1 MFPCAMDVACSL
13 QIFDV
18 SDAHRREVAP
28 RTIPIALWSFA
39 GGERM
44 VAMTRGSST
53 NFVLKLILVLLIM
66 LAAGTFPLGSM
77 AGWNPSPETR
87 SKRTWS
93 ASVSPADRPMT
104 EAKTKRPG
112 ILVGSGDSTWYGY
125 YWSESGFTLAHR
137 RKVAKEDTP
146 ANAAQMSLRVRPR
159 KAQLVIDDLH
169 VGQAGHQ
176 TLWLPPGSHR
186 VEIRHPGY
194 RTLSL
199 AMDVSQGQVYDIRYH
214 LKRGEGTDSQS
225 GVRIGEL

>member
-1 MFPCAMDVACSL
+1 MDVACSL

-18 SDAHRREVAP
+18 NDAHRHEVAS

-44 VAMTRGSST
+44 VTMTRRSST
-53 NFVLKLILVLLIM
+53 NFVLKLIVVLLIM

-125 YWSESGFTLAHR
+125 YWSEPGFTLDHR
-137 RKVAKEDTP
+137 RKAAKEETP
-146 ANAAQMSLRVRPR
+146 ANTAQMSVKKPEPRHGCLR
-159 KAQLVIDDLH
+159 
-169 VGQAGHQ
+169 
-176 TLWLPPGSHR
+176 
-186 VEIRHPGY
+186 
-194 RTLSL
+194 
-199 AMDVSQGQVYDIRYH
+199 
-214 LKRGEGTDSQS
+214 RGG
-225 GVRIGEL
+225 L

>member
-1 MFPCAMDVACSL
+1 
-13 QIFDV
+13 
-18 SDAHRREVAP
+18 
-28 RTIPIALWSFA
+28 
-39 GGERM
+39 M
-44 VAMTRGSST
+44 VTMTRRSST
-53 NFVLKLILVLLIM
+53 NFVLKLIVVLLIM

-125 YWSESGFTLAHR
+125 YWSEPGFTLDHR

-146 ANAAQMSLRVRPR
+146 ANTAQMSLKVRPR

-169 VGQAGHQ
+169 VGQAGNQ

-186 VEIRHPGY
+186 VEIRYPGY